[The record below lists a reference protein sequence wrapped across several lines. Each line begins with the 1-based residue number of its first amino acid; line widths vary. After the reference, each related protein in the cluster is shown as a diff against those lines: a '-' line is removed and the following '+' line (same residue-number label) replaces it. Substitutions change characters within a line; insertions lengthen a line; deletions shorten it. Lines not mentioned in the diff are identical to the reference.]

1 MSIWP
6 IPALAPRDASN
17 LLCLTVTVKTH
28 PLNSKK
34 ETAMS
39 LKGRINELANKHRK
53 LDETIHEEQ
62 KRPSADA
69 LRLKRLKRE
78 KLHIK
83 EELQMLKAS

>member
-1 MSIWP
+1 
-6 IPALAPRDASN
+6 
-17 LLCLTVTVKTH
+17 
-28 PLNSKK
+28 
-34 ETAMS
+34 MS

-83 EELQMLKAS
+83 EELQLLKAS